1 MPALIGQGVIVN
13 DRSSSG
19 GGTVNSVTGN
29 IVDNTDPVNPVVT
42 QQQADW
48 KETNP
53 VAIPYI
59 DNKPYYTTTRANLL
73 TDMAANALV
82 LDAGYLI
89 TDADPTVANSGIIVR
104 ATGPGR
110 VSREAVFLANY
121 GGTIYSE
128 FCLYDVTNDKVKE
141 RRDIYG
147 NTVIDST
154 STHGTLQAFPWGN
167 NKVIGNTIKDTTLA
181 GTGIG
186 SGELQ
191 YNIME
196 SGQLV
201 MNDPTT
207 IKNNV
212 FTGPFIITVGN
223 NCTMLGN
230 TIHYINTLTLNN
242 SNIMIGC
249 GLRGAQINVTL
260 DNLSN
265 AYNCTITGSSTFTIP
280 NGRTLTGQFHNLID
294 TDLSRYAIGTFNN
307 ATYIGNVNSNFEIT
321 IDLGGTSSFSDTTI
335 NAPGVVIC
343 SNAALG
349 IVDDVVLGNITT
361 PVIFRYQGI
370 AVFTLDSGNPGQFT
384 IDNNIKNNTLLGS
397 GIITMDNTK
406 GCYFIAR
413 WSQSQSAWIIE
424 SFYSL

>member
-89 TDADPTVANSGIIVR
+89 TNADPTVANSGIIVR

-154 STHGTLQAFPWGN
+154 ATHGTLQWFPWGN
-167 NKVIGNTIKDTTLA
+167 SNVTGNWIKDTT
-181 GTGIG
+181 GIVTIG
-186 SGELQ
+186 SAEFRN
-191 YNIME
+191 NIIE
-196 SGQLV
+196 SGQL
-201 MNDPTT
+201 NITNAT
-207 IKNNV
+207 SIKNN
-212 FTGPFIITVGN
+212 FITGPCIIHINAG
-223 NCTMLGN
+223 CALLGN
-230 TIHYINTLTLNN
+230 TINYINTLTL
-242 SNIMIGC
+242 SGTNIMLGSK
-249 GLRGAQINVTL
+249 LQGASVNVTL
-260 DNLSN
+260 AANANLYNSDVTGNSN
-265 AYNCTITGSSTFTIP
+265 FTIP
-280 NGRTLTGQFHNLID
+280 AGRTLQGDFRNLND
-294 TDLSRYAIGTFNN
+294 TDLSRYDVTYFNN
-307 ATYIGNVNSNFEIT
+307 ATYLGNVSSNFQAT
-321 IDLGGTSSFSDTTI
+321 IDLAGYSTYTEATLNS
-335 NAPGVVIC
+335 PGVVI
-343 SNAALG
+343 
-349 IVDDVVLGNITT
+349 VDDAGSGKIKNIVLGDITT
-361 PVIFRYQGI
+361 PVIFKTTARYD
-370 AVFTLDSGNPGQFT
+370 FFLDLGGAGQFL
-384 IDNNIKNNTLLGS
+384 IDINLKTSFFSS
-397 GIITMDNTK
+397 GIISVDTPSK
-406 GCYFIAR
+406 GSYFIAR
-413 WSQSQSAWIIE
+413 WNTISSAWVIE
-424 SFYSL
+424 AFYTA

>member
-1 MPALIGQGVIVN
+1 MGFDGGSGFVPKGSGGGG
-13 DRSSSG
+13 G

-89 TDADPTVANSGIIVR
+89 TNADPTVANSGIIVR

-154 STHGTLQAFPWGN
+154 ATHGTLQWFPWGN
-167 NKVIGNTIKDTTLA
+167 SNVTGNWIKDTT
-181 GTGIG
+181 GVVTIG
-186 SGELQ
+186 SAEFRN
-191 YNIME
+191 NIIE
-196 SGQLV
+196 SGQLSIT
-201 MNDPTT
+201 NATS
-207 IKNNV
+207 IKNN
-212 FTGPFIITVGN
+212 FITGPCIISINAG
-223 NCTMLGN
+223 CTLLGN
-230 TIHYINTLTLNN
+230 TINLINTLTL
-242 SNIMIGC
+242 SGTNIMLGSK
-249 GLRGAQINVTL
+249 LQGASVNVTL
-260 DNLSN
+260 AANANLYNSDVTGNSN
-265 AYNCTITGSSTFTIP
+265 FTIP
-280 NGRTLTGQFHNLID
+280 AGRTLQGDFRNLND
-294 TDLSRYAIGTFNN
+294 TDLSRYDVTYFNN
-307 ATYIGNVNSNFEIT
+307 ATYLGNVSSNFQAT
-321 IDLGGTSSFSDTTI
+321 IDLAGDSTYTEATLNS
-335 NAPGVVIC
+335 PGVVI
-343 SNAALG
+343 
-349 IVDDVVLGNITT
+349 VDDAGSDKINNIVLGDITT
-361 PVIFRYQGI
+361 PVIFKTTARYD
-370 AVFTLDSGNPGQFT
+370 FFLDLGGAGQFL
-384 IDNNIKNNTLLGS
+384 IDINLKTSFFSS
-397 GIITMDNTK
+397 GIISVDTPSK
-406 GCYFIAR
+406 GSYFIAR
-413 WSQSQSAWIIE
+413 WNTQLNAWVIE
-424 SFYSL
+424 AFYT